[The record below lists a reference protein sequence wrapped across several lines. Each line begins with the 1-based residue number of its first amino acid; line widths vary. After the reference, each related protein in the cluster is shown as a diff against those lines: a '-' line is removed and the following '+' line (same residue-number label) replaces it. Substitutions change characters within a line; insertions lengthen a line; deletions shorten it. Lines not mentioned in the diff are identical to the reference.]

1 LNIQA
6 DAVTWVSEA
15 EDTSTTLRR
24 GRKTPYRPM
33 RSNRRQGQFR
43 LPPSTR
49 ARWGWKLRLCCWLA
63 RYYPIETFVVE
74 DVAAVTKPGKHR
86 WNRSFSPLEV
96 GKTWFY
102 E

>member
-1 LNIQA
+1 VGLEVA
-6 DAVTWVSEA
+6 SVLLAGSCVCVV
-15 EDTSTTLRR
+15 
-24 GRKTPYRPM
+24 
-33 RSNRRQGQFR
+33 
-43 LPPSTR
+43 
-49 ARWGWKLRLCCWLA
+49 GWKLRLCCWLA